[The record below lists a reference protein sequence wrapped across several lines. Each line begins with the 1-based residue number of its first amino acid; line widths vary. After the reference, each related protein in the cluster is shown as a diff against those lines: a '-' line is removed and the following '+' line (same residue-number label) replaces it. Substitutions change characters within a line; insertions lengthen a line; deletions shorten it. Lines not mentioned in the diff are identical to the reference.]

1 MATIPGQLELTQ
13 EVPAST
19 PGDQVP
25 DAGSGN
31 LIIFADGG
39 NWYSKDPSGTVEL
52 LTPGATGASGA
63 AGTSG
68 ATGSNGAT
76 GATGSGATGA
86 TGPTGATGAA
96 GTNGTNGVTG
106 ATGSGATGATGAAST
121 VPGATGATGAS
132 VTGATGATGAPAW
145 PFTAHALTVASQA
158 ITVPVTYPIS
168 EITNNAA
175 SSFTITMT
183 TSGAVNGQTVI
194 VQILDYSAAAQT
206 LTWVN
211 TENSTQAVPAVSSG
225 STTLPLSV
233 GFIFNSATTKWRC
246 VGVQ

>member
-1 MATIPGQLELTQ
+1 MAT
-13 EVPAST
+13 
-19 PGDQVP
+19 
-25 DAGSGN
+25 
-31 LIIFADGG
+31 LI
-39 NWYSKDPSGTVEL
+39 YSGT
-52 LTPGATGASGA
+52 
-63 AGTSG
+63 
-68 ATGSNGAT
+68 
-76 GATGSGATGA
+76 
-86 TGPTGATGAA
+86 
-96 GTNGTNGVTG
+96 
-106 ATGSGATGATGAAST
+106 
-121 VPGATGATGAS
+121 
-132 VTGATGATGAPAW
+132 PAW
-145 PFTAHALTVASQA
+145 PSTAHALTVASQA
-158 ITVPVTYPIS
+158 VTVPVTYPIS

-211 TENSTQAVPAVSSG
+211 TENSTQAVPAVSNG

>member
-25 DAGSGN
+25 NAGSGN

-39 NWYSKDPSGTVEL
+39 NWYSKDPSGTVKL
-52 LTPGATGASGA
+52 LTPGATGAQGA
-63 AGTSG
+63 Q
-68 ATGSNGAT
+68 GAT
-76 GATGSGATGA
+76 GAQGAQ
-86 TGPTGATGAA
+86 
-96 GTNGTNGVTG
+96 
-106 ATGSGATGATGAAST
+106 GATGATGA
-121 VPGATGATGAS
+121 TGT
-132 VTGATGATGAPAW
+132 PAW
-145 PFTAHALTVASQA
+145 PSTAHTLTVASQA
-158 ITVPVTYPIS
+158 VTVPVTYPIS

-211 TENSTQAVPAVSSG
+211 TENSTQAVPAVSNG